1 MHNDYAFLLGY
12 VITNVEMEH
21 LYVLRI
27 NNSNSVVMRAY
38 ALYSLQTLNEVD
50 NGIIER
56 AINLLRS
63 MNLIHHR
70 R

>member
-1 MHNDYAFLLGY
+1 
-12 VITNVEMEH
+12 
-21 LYVLRI
+21 
-27 NNSNSVVMRAY
+27 MRAY

-56 AINLLRS
+56 TINLRRS
-63 MNLIHHR
+63 MNSIHHR